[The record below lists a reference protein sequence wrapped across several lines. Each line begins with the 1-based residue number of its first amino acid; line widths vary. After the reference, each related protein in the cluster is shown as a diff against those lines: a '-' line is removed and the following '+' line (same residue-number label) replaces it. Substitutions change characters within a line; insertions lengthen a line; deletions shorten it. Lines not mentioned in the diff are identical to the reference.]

1 MRSIAII
8 VVLFVSLFTDAQ
20 QPGVIQRTLVQLQKA
35 RSDSERVELLGD
47 LSFSYADIDPEK
59 GVEYG
64 RQALQ
69 LAGRTG
75 STAAQA
81 LAHGYIAFSLTRRS
95 DFEQAEKE
103 YARSIA
109 MYEALKDTCLAAG
122 VMYNLGLNYQ
132 ARQQQEKAL
141 EIFLKVLRMEER
153 CPQKRVRS
161 VRLYAVGTVYAYM
174 DRYDKALPYYE
185 EAIRLDSAARDTM
198 RLAKELVAIGN
209 AYAANKELNAAL
221 RAYDQAARYSAA
233 VGDSLNLGYIHY
245 NMADLYLMQ
254 GDTLRGVE
262 RAERSFVLLTR
273 LGRLAESVHAGV
285 HLADM
290 LIRTGSSAKAEAVL
304 NKAIDLSDSLGLGG
318 DHLLALRSMAQA
330 KEAQGDA
337 RAALSWYKRFV
348 EEQDSTNVRQRE
360 QQLQEITARFETEKK
375 QKELE
380 AAQAREAEAN
390 ATADRLRVQR
400 GAYIIGAIVLTVLLV
415 LFISRYRIKRKA
427 AEELQ
432 RVNEEVVK
440 QKERAEESE
449 RAKDRFLANVS
460 HEIRT
465 PLNAIM
471 GFTGLLMHEHRDERS
486 ARYLNNIRE
495 AGDNLL
501 VVINDVLDISR
512 IEAGRLRLVD
522 EPFDLHRSLR
532 LCQGILQH
540 RAEEQGDR
548 LIIELAPHVPVW
560 VRGDSARVLQ
570 ILLNLVGNALKFT
583 TQGEV
588 RVSVRM
594 RDGNCSFEVR
604 DTGIGI
610 PKEKLAT
617 IFDRFSQV
625 EVNDQRRYG
634 GTGLGLAIVKELVAL
649 QQGTITVESEEA
661 RGTVFTVELP
671 LPAVTAP
678 AGVAGVSSAGPI
690 ERRLSGCTILVAE
703 DNEMNA
709 LVTTETLRRYY
720 PDCRTIVVANG
731 AQAVKEVEEDEDGDI
746 ALVLMDVQ
754 MPLMDGMEATRLIRA
769 MTDHRS
775 RLPIIA
781 LTASVLPSDL
791 SRCVDAGMDACVSKP
806 FKAEEMVEAI
816 ARLTGDRGVPPGVG
830 YDVHDP
836 RVALFHWLVPPRLKA
851 LHAALGAQQNEEV
864 KRIVHA
870 LRPQLVER
878 DPLFAALCDRVIHGS
893 TDGAGS
899 WGTDTHELV
908 GAIENSLR

>member
-8 VVLFVSLFTDAQ
+8 VFFFSLFTEAQ
-20 QPGVIQRTLVQLQKA
+20 QPGVIQRTLVRLQNAK
-35 RSDSERVELLGD
+35 SDSERVELLGD

-75 STAAQA
+75 STTAQA
-81 LAHGYIAFSLTRRS
+81 LAHGYIAFSLTRKS
-95 DFEQAEKE
+95 DFEQAEQE
-103 YARSIA
+103 YAQSIA

-161 VRLYAVGTVYAYM
+161 VRLYAIGTVYAYM
-174 DRYDKALPYYE
+174 DRYEKALPYYE

-209 AYAANKELNAAL
+209 VYAANKELNAAL
-221 RAYDQAARYSAA
+221 QAYDQAARYSAA

-290 LIRTGSSAKAEAVL
+290 LIRTRRSVKAEALL
-304 NKAIDLSDSLGLGG
+304 NKAIDLSDSLGLDG
-318 DHLLALRSMAQA
+318 DHLLALRAMAQA

-337 RAALSWYKRFV
+337 RAALTWYKRFV
-348 EEQDSTNVRQRE
+348 AEQDSTNVRERE

-380 AAQAREAEAN
+380 AAQAREAVAN

-400 GAYIIGAIVLTVLLV
+400 GAYIIGAIVLAVLLV
-415 LFISRYRIKRKA
+415 LFISRYRIKRRA

-486 ARYLNNIRE
+486 ARYLSNIRE

-512 IEAGRLRLVD
+512 IEAGRLRLVE

-548 LIIELAPHVPVW
+548 LIIDLAPHVPTW
-560 VRGDSARVLQ
+560 VQGDGARLLQ

-583 TQGEV
+583 AQGEV

-594 RDGNCSFEVR
+594 KGGNCSFEVR

-610 PKEKLAT
+610 PEEKLAT

-625 EVNDQRRYG
+625 EVSDQRRYG

-649 QQGTITVESEEA
+649 QQGTITVESEEG

-671 LPAVTAP
+671 LRAVSAP
-678 AGVAGVSSAGPI
+678 IGAAAIAVGPI
-690 ERRLSGCTILVAE
+690 ERHLSGSTILVAE

-720 PDCRTIVVANG
+720 PDCRTIVVSNG

-754 MPLMDGMEATRLIRA
+754 MPQMDGMEATRRIRS

-851 LHAALGAQQNEEV
+851 LTTALGAQQHDEV

-870 LRPQLVER
+870 LRPQLVEH

-893 TDGAGS
+893 TDGAGPWS
-899 WGTDTHELV
+899 MDTHELV
-908 GAIENSLR
+908 SAIENSLR